1 MKKTT
6 ILAIVALGLI
16 ISGCNTTTDSK
27 SADSKSS
34 STKSAAMAGQS
45 VDCKTAEGD
54 LRSLEAEKG
63 HVKKQHS
70 LGIFSITPIG
80 LLATA
85 AMKAADSGDAKN
97 VKVDSKEYDKQ
108 IDAKKAEIKKACG

>member
-1 MKKTT
+1 VKK
-6 ILAIVALGLI
+6 IVLVALGTFSLV
-16 ISGCNTTTDSK
+16 ISGCNTTADSKTASSK
-27 SADSKSS
+27 SASSKP
-34 STKSAAMAGQS
+34 AMASSQS
-45 VDCKTAEGD
+45 VDCTTAEGD
-54 LRSLEAEKG
+54 LRSLEHEKG

-85 AMKAADSGDAKN
+85 AMKASSPKN
-97 VKVDSKEYDKQ
+97 AKVDSKEYDKQ